1 MGTIT
6 VEQAVQSL
14 YDQLAK
20 INHTSPARWTTAK
33 NFTSAYQKIDNKFV
47 PDLSMNNKHEFIP
60 TPIEEIGTRTRDRT

>member
-6 VEQAVQSL
+6 VKEAIQSL

-20 INHTSPARWTTAK
+20 INYTSTARWTTTK
-33 NFTSAYQKIDNKFV
+33 NFTSAYQKIDTKFV
-47 PDLSMNNKHEFIP
+47 PDLLMNNKHEFIP